1 VASAI
6 TIDKRLKRKVIVLR
20 HILHII
26 ILRVAKI
33 QKKHNYWLRISLIY
47 TLPAEMQFI
56 HLTILAKI
64 QSHSIF
70 SRKNQWCF

>member
-1 VASAI
+1 MSDYPMLI
-6 TIDKRLKRKVIVLR
+6 SNK
-20 HILHII
+20 LHSFRNF
-26 ILRVAKI
+26 RVAKI